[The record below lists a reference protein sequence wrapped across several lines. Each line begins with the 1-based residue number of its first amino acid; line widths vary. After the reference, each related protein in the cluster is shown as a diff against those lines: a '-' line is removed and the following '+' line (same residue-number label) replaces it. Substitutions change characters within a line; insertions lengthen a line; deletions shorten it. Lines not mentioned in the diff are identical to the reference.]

1 MSFRA
6 AANRPWRIDPTLKFL
21 KGLQSWPLFVLVA
34 SLFGIDLA
42 IRDPIPLLDELL
54 LGALTYLLGRQKKPE
69 A

>member
-1 MSFRA
+1 M
-6 AANRPWRIDPTLKFL
+6 LKFL